1 MTCDAFSTSIRT
13 SSTLPSGT
21 YSTRS
26 SLRASSLPSAELPGP
41 SVFANVLAT
50 NNSPKAG
57 VSSLIATV
65 MSTSAGDI
73 RVNGVAPAA
82 SCRQTGRPVRAR
94 RSCPMTRPC
103 TSPRT
108 CLLPTSRWDGSGS
121 EARSRRLPSSWPR
134 TSRASSPVSRSPFD
148 SGVTSRIGGAPEQGP
163 METLSR
169 PAVVAEAGDQPAAGG
184 AIASS
189 PSVRSS
195 AQARKMFRR
204 ASSQVPATRRNASS

>member
-73 RVNGVAPAA
+73 RVNGVAPASIVPTYWA
-82 SCRQTGRPVRAR
+82 ARPAWV
-94 RSCPMTRPC
+94 PQ
-103 TSPRT
+103 
-108 CLLPTSRWDGSGS
+108 LGSVLIG
-121 EARSRRLPSSWPR
+121 E
-134 TSRASSPVSRSPFD
+134 
-148 SGVTSRIGGAPEQGP
+148 SGV
-163 METLSR
+163 
-169 PAVVAEAGDQPAAGG
+169 
-184 AIASS
+184 
-189 PSVRSS
+189 
-195 AQARKMFRR
+195 
-204 ASSQVPATRRNASS
+204 